1 MSGELNSNANY
12 PSLRKIARFNP
23 IDLEDE
29 QVYSYL
35 QDLEKSLEYF
45 REIFQSS

>member
-23 IDLEDE
+23 IDLDDE
-29 QVYSYL
+29 QVYSYV
-35 QDLEKSLEYF
+35 QDLEKSLVLNKE
-45 REIFQSS
+45 